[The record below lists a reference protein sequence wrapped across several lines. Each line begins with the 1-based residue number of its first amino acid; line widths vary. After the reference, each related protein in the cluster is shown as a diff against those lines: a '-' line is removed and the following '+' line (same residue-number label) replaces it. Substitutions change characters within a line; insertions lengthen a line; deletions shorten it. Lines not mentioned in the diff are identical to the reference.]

1 MILWLGTQSS
11 YLCVSMFGVADYG
24 LRFGETWLLF
34 VVHAIPHANDKRDSK
49 LRLHFERTHIDVV
62 A

>member
-1 MILWLGTQSS
+1 
-11 YLCVSMFGVADYG
+11 MFGVADYG